1 MSWNAVTGITGV
13 AALVVGI
20 VLGFLQWVA
29 PPNVDKPG
37 EDAPPADE
45 RLELVDAEFDP
56 IPRPVTVLEDVGPG
70 EPLRISPHP
79 ETSPAAGANTEQ
91 RLKLVLTQRNPS
103 DDPAVLTGVKLV
115 VHRIFRAPVCG
126 APTGGGIH
134 PSLNYDF
141 HFPEA
146 LSEPW
151 SQVNPQNF
159 TVAPRSVD
167 ALSITMGPRISGE
180 LGVIWRFSV
189 YAVSKGGKE
198 AHWVDGVAT
207 DYPPVDDED
216 YRRYIWAEPRKAV
229 DTDRVRRCA
238 AEAAEKLQEFVR
250 GGDPPAS
257 VMHPGVDRLIAAY
270 RRMATG

>member
-20 VLGFLQWVA
+20 VLGFLQWIA
-29 PPNVDKPG
+29 PPGANQPESK
-37 EDAPPADE
+37 APPADE

-56 IPRPVTVLEDVGPG
+56 TPKPVTVLEDVFPG
-70 EPLRISPHP
+70 HPFEVSPYP
-79 ETSPAAGANTEQ
+79 ETSPAPGANTLQ

-115 VHRIFRAPVCG
+115 VHRTFRTPVCG
-126 APTGGGIH
+126 DPMGGGVN

-146 LSEPW
+146 LSAEW

-167 ALSITMGPRISGE
+167 ALSITMGPRIGGD
-180 LGVIWRFSV
+180 LGLVWRFSI
-189 YAVSKGGKE
+189 YAVSKDGKE

-207 DYPPVDDED
+207 EYPPLDDEV
-216 YRRYIWAEPRKAV
+216 YRSFIWAGPQPAS

-238 AEAAEKLQEFVR
+238 AEAAEELQEFVSD
-250 GGDPPAS
+250 GDPPAT
-257 VMHPGVDRLIAAY
+257 VVHPGVDRLIAAY